1 MDNNN
6 THQYRLLPLLTVIMM
21 STVLVAASII
31 EASFMTIF
39 QSLTALAKEKED
51 SKYERNQITNT
62 INECGEGDLSLDIY
76 CDNSGSEVYGD
87 ENLASVIGTQTGSP
101 ASGQNGNEGGSEAP
115 MNSNIGVLIYT
126 HGFPNNPLTF
136 KPDMQKLAAIE
147 YDTES
152 LQRLFGEKITHMPY
166 IWDYGL
172 MGLDKTL
179 DLASPSTLTSSEP
192 SGSDSNGDKYA
203 IFLYTD
209 LFGPNS
215 TVIHNV
221 TRGVFGGIEE
231 YNHCPGVVVDES
243 NSHFFD
249 SEHQSFTAV
258 VQKYGPICFYM
269 GHIHIPAEKF
279 SDTKFVFAEPARPD
293 HPILREIF
301 VKQVAEV
308 STTPEKEIIV
318 LVGHGARSD
327 TNDNY
332 QKQELACA
340 ADYAA
345 TKSNSAGSLAVTAR
359 EDWHDL
365 GPIAV
370 QEAVSQI
377 QSLLQS
383 TGAERVILVPATG
396 SGSGFKMVSD
406 ALTENNIHFVAA
418 PETLPM
424 GEEEFRQWAQQTL
437 SETLSFINSEK
448 PTEST
453 ITPQWHRTYDCHIEG
468 GGNGGGSHP
477 PPGNG
482 GHSNGENG
490 NGHHAS
496 VVRDSQ
502 TVL

>member
-1 MDNNN
+1 MNSNN
-6 THQYRLLPLLTVIMM
+6 TNQHRLSSLITVIIMG
-21 STVLVAASII
+21 TVLMAASI
-31 EASFMTIF
+31 FPNM
-39 QSLTALAKEKED
+39 TALAKD
-51 SKYERNQITNT
+51 KYESNQITNT
-62 INECGEGDLSLDIY
+62 INECGEGDLPLDIF
-76 CDNSGSEVYGD
+76 CENLGSELQGN
-87 ENLASVIGTQTGSP
+87 ENLATIIGTQSGVGPTG
-101 ASGQNGNEGGSEAP
+101 NGGGDGGGGGETP
-115 MNSNIGVLIYT
+115 MTMNKDIGVLIYT

-136 KPDMQKLAAIE
+136 KADMQKLAAIE

-152 LQRLFGEKITHMPY
+152 LQKLFGEKIIHMPY

-179 DLASPSTLTSSEP
+179 ELESSSV
-192 SGSDSNGDKYA
+192 SGSEQSSMPTSLEESGSNNNNKYA

-269 GHIHIPAEKF
+269 GHIHIPAEIF

-301 VKQVAEV
+301 VRQVAEV
-308 STTPEKEIIV
+308 SATPEKEIIV

-332 QKQELACA
+332 QKQELVCA

-365 GPIAV
+365 APIAV
-370 QEAVSQI
+370 QDAVTQI

-406 ALTENNIHFVAA
+406 ALTENNIPFVTA
-418 PETLPM
+418 PETLPL
-424 GEEEFRQWAQQTL
+424 GEQEFRQWAQQTI
-437 SETLSFINSEK
+437 SETLTFINNEK

-453 ITPQWHRTYDCHIEG
+453 ITPQWHRTYEDCHTG
-468 GGNGGGSHP
+468 VGNGNGGGGGGSSPH
-477 PPGNG
+477 PGNG
-482 GHSNGENG
+482 GHGNGENG
-490 NGHHAS
+490 GEM
-496 VVRDSQ
+496 
-502 TVL
+502 